1 MVVHVCVSRFA
12 VTMTLA
18 RDVLS
23 ELRHKVSFRWME
35 TFVHHTA
42 LGGSGI
48 WKLEAQ
54 RLII

>member
-1 MVVHVCVSRFA
+1 MLVHVCVSRFA

-48 WKLEAQ
+48 WKLEVQ